1 VKGSRGE
8 EQRMDETPERTGTE
22 ETLAGIDLFSG
33 LSRRQLRKLIGRASE
48 VDHAAE
54 HEITTEGLGG
64 LAFHLIL
71 SGEVVVRLGGSER
84 RLLGPGDHF
93 GEITM
98 IDGRPR
104 SASVTATRPTRTLAI
119 PHQVFDELLHQEPEF
134 AHGLLRIL
142 CARLREADARGRKPR
157 D

>member
-1 VKGSRGE
+1 
-8 EQRMDETPERTGTE
+8 MDVEPDRTSTE
-22 ETLAGIDLFSG
+22 ATLAGIDLFSG
-33 LSRRQLRKLIGRASE
+33 LSHRQLRKLVGRASE
-48 VDHAAE
+48 VDHASG

-71 SGEVVVRLGGSER
+71 SGEVAVRLGGSEK
-84 RLLGPGDHF
+84 RLLGPGEHF

-134 AHGLLRIL
+134 AHGLLKIL
-142 CARLREADARGRKPR
+142 CARLREAEARARS
-157 D
+157 